1 LLLEDKENIWDFV
14 LQQAT
19 WFDCV
24 IQKLKKRK
32 DWRMSDIWIYVG
44 VIAGFISIGVALFL
58 FYWVKKQDPG
68 SAKAQE
74 VASWIKAG
82 ARSYLKRLYTALG
95 ILAVIIG
102 IIISIIFSL
111 HLGEA
116 GGGEFDLTNGL
127 KMAGA
132 FIFGALCSS
141 IAGYMGMGV
150 AVEANVRT
158 ATAAKES
165 LNKAFRLS
173 FYAGSVMGLAMV
185 GLAVIGMSV
194 IFLLTRE
201 AEAVLGFSFGAST
214 LALLA
219 KAGGG
224 IYTKTAD
231 IAADLVGKVEVGI
244 PEDDPRNPAVV
255 ADNVGDNVGDV
266 AGMGADIFDSYV
278 ASAVAVMLLGSTM
291 ANNPNQ
297 QYTILPLVICTLG
310 IVASLIGIQFVRVKE
325 NGRPGAALNRGTII
339 TCIIFGAFMVALV
352 LLGKMNLSIL
362 WSTLIGLVVGV
373 IIGFTSDYYTSDQ
386 YKPVNETAKVSGSGA
401 AITIITGF
409 SYGLVSIVP
418 SIIGIIIAMVLSFY
432 LSEASGLGGVYG
444 IGISAVGMLAISGM
458 IVSADAYGPIVDNA
472 RGISEMADMGQEVID
487 RADILDS
494 AGNTAKAI
502 TKGFSISAA
511 ALTVLALFAAYAE
524 VIEKTG
530 ITISISLRDPLVVAG
545 VLAGAMTPPLF
556 SALTMLSVTHNAFDM
571 IEEIR
576 GQFRDNPGILAG
588 TALPDYEKCVGLA
601 AQGALTSLILPAF
614 LAVGFPLIIG
624 FILGPNALGG
634 FLGGSIFTGVIFA
647 LLMSNAGGL
656 WDNSKKFIESG
667 QYGGVGSEAHKAGV
681 VGDTVGD
688 PFKDTAGPSL
698 NTLITVM
705 SLVSSLFAPVI
716 AAFHLF

>member
-1 LLLEDKENIWDFV
+1 MEQIWLYISIGASF
-14 LQQAT
+14 L
-19 WFDCV
+19 
-24 IQKLKKRK
+24 
-32 DWRMSDIWIYVG
+32 
-44 VIAGFISIGVALFL
+44 SIGVA
-58 FYWVKKQDPG
+58 FYLYFWVKRQDPG
-68 SAKAQE
+68 TEKAQE
-74 VASWIKAG
+74 VASWIKKG
-82 ARSYLKRLYTALG
+82 AQTYLKRLYLALT
-95 ILAVIIG
+95 IVAVILG
-102 IIISIIFSL
+102 FIIALVFAF
-111 HLGEA
+111 EPT
-116 GGGEFDLTNGL
+116 GGENGQAIINTGNGIR
-127 KMAGA
+127 MALA
-132 FIFGALCSS
+132 FIAGALCSAV
-141 IAGYMGMGV
+141 AGYMGMGI

-158 ATAAKES
+158 ATAANDS

-185 GLAVIGMSV
+185 GLAVLGMTT
-194 IFLLTRE
+194 IFLLTGE
-201 AEAVLGFSFGAST
+201 AQPVLGFSFGASA

-278 ASAVAVMLLGSTM
+278 ASTVAVMLLGGTV
-291 ANNPNQ
+291 AALLGENFRY
-297 QYTILPLVICTLG
+297 QYTALPLIICTLG
-310 IVASLIGIQFVRVKE
+310 IFASLLGIQFVRVGK
-325 NGRPGAALNRGTII
+325 NGKPGPALNFGTII
-339 TCIIFGAFMVALV
+339 TTVFFSGMIAALV
-352 LLGKMNLSIL
+352 LLTDIKIGVL
-362 WSTLIGLVVGV
+362 WSTLTGLIVGV
-373 IIGFTSDYYTSDQ
+373 IIGFTSDYFTSERF
-386 YKPVNETAKVSGSGA
+386 KPVKETARVSDSGA
-401 AITIITGF
+401 AINIITGF

-418 SIIGIIIAMVLSFY
+418 AVIGIAIATVLSFR
-432 LSEASGLGGVYG
+432 LAELGGLPGVYG
-444 IGISAVGMLAISGM
+444 IGISAVGMLSISGM

-472 RGISEMADMGQEVID
+472 RGIAEMAGMDTKVIETTD
-487 RADILDS
+487 TLDA

-524 VIEKTG
+524 EIG
-530 ITISISLRDPLVVAG
+530 GGLSLDLREPIVLAG
-545 VLAGAMTPPLF
+545 VFLGAMTPPLF

-576 GQFRDNPGILAG
+576 RQFREKPGILAG
-588 TALPDYEKCVGLA
+588 TEQPDYETCVGLA
-601 AQGALTSLILPAF
+601 AQGALTSLVLPAF
-614 LAVGFPLIIG
+614 LAVGLPLLIG
-624 FILGPNALGG
+624 FILGPSALGG
-634 FLGGSIFTGVIFA
+634 FLGGSILTGVVFA
-647 LLMSNAGGL
+647 LLMANAGGL
-656 WDNSKKFIESG
+656 WDNAKKFIETG
-667 QYGGVGSEAHKAGV
+667 QFGGPGSDAHKAGV

>member
-1 LLLEDKENIWDFV
+1 MNVWLYIGLGASV
-14 LQQAT
+14 
-19 WFDCV
+19 V
-24 IQKLKKRK
+24 
-32 DWRMSDIWIYVG
+32 
-44 VIAGFISIGVALFL
+44 SIGVALYL
-58 FYWVKKQDPG
+58 FFWVKKQDPG
-68 SAKAQE
+68 TERAKE
-74 VASWIKAG
+74 VASWIREG
-82 ARSYLKRLYTALG
+82 AQTYLKRLYIALTIVAL
-95 ILAVIIG
+95 ILGFIIAVV
-102 IIISIIFSL
+102 FS
-111 HLGEA
+111 
-116 GGGEFDLTNGL
+116 FDLTAIASGQASITPVNGIR
-127 KMAGA
+127 MAVS
-132 FIFGALCSS
+132 FIAGSVCSA
-141 IAGYMGMGV
+141 IAGYLGMAI

-158 ATAAKES
+158 ATAANES

-185 GLAVIGMSV
+185 GLAVLGM
-194 IFLLTRE
+194 IIIYLLTGD
-201 AEAVLGFSFGAST
+201 AEIILGFSFGASA

-278 ASAVAVMLLGSTM
+278 ASAVAVMLLGASSVS
-291 ANNPNQ
+291 AGSLSVD
-297 QYTILPLVICTLG
+297 YVILPLVLCTLG
-310 IVASLIGIQFVRVKE
+310 IFASILGIQFVRVGK
-325 NGRPGAALNRGTII
+325 NGKPGPALNFGTII
-339 TCIIFGAFMVALV
+339 TTVFFGLMVLALV
-352 LLGKMNLSIL
+352 LLSDINIGVF
-362 WSTLIGLVVGV
+362 WSTLTGLITGV
-373 IIGFTSDYYTSDQ
+373 IVGFTSDYFTSEDR
-386 YKPVNETAKVSGSGA
+386 KPVYETARVSDSGA
-401 AITIITGF
+401 AINIITGF

-418 SIIGIIIAMVLSFY
+418 SVIGIAAATLLSYY
-432 LSEASGLGGVYG
+432 LSEMTGLPGIYG
-444 IGISAVGMLAISGM
+444 IGISAVGMLSISGM

-472 RGISEMADMGQEVID
+472 RGIAEMSGMDHEVIVTTD
-487 RADILDS
+487 TLDA

-524 VIEKTG
+524 VVTAAGIEVNM
-530 ITISISLRDPLVVAG
+530 SLRDPIVVAG
-545 VLAGAMTPPLF
+545 VFLGAMTPPLF

-576 GQFRDNPGILAG
+576 RQFREKPGILAG
-588 TALPDYEKCVGLA
+588 TETPDYATCVGLA
-601 AQGALTSLILPAF
+601 SQGALSSLILPAF
-614 LAVGFPLIIG
+614 LAVGLPLLIG
-624 FILGPNALGG
+624 FVLGPNALGG

-647 LLMSNAGGL
+647 LFMANSGGL
-656 WDNSKKFIESG
+656 WDNAKKFIESG
-667 QYGGVGSEAHKAGV
+667 QFGGPGSEAHKAGV

-716 AAFHLF
+716 AAFSLF

>member
-1 LLLEDKENIWDFV
+1 
-14 LQQAT
+14 
-19 WFDCV
+19 
-24 IQKLKKRK
+24 
-32 DWRMSDIWIYVG
+32 MSEIWIYFG
-44 VIAGFISIGVALFL
+44 IIAGIVSIGVALYL
-58 FYWVKKQDPG
+58 FFWVKRKDPG
-68 SAKAQE
+68 SDKAKE
-74 VASWIKAG
+74 VASWIREG
-82 ARSYLKRLYTALG
+82 ASSYLKRLYIALT
-95 ILAVIIG
+95 LVALVLG
-102 IIISIIFSL
+102 IIIAVVFSL
-111 HLGEA
+111 HLGETDVA
-116 GGGEFDLTNGL
+116 QKFDLSNGAI
-127 KMAGA
+127 MAGS
-132 FIFGALCSS
+132 FIFGALCSAV
-141 IAGYMGMGV
+141 AGYMGMGV

-173 FYAGSVMGLAMV
+173 FFAGSVMGLAMV

-194 IFLLTRE
+194 IYLLTHE

-231 IAADLVGKVEVGI
+231 IAADLVGKVEIGI

-278 ASAVAVMLLGSTM
+278 ASAVAVMLLGSTL
-291 ANNPNQ
+291 AENPNQ
-297 QYTILPLVICTLG
+297 QFTFLPLILCTLG

-325 NGRPGAALNRGTII
+325 DGRPGAALNRGTII
-339 TCIIFGAFMVALV
+339 TCIIFGILVTALV
-352 LLGKMNLSIL
+352 LFGGLNLSIL
-362 WSTLIGLVVGV
+362 WSTLTGLVAGV
-373 IIGFTSDYYTSDQ
+373 VIGFTSDYFTSDQ
-386 YKPVNETAKVSGSGA
+386 YKPVNEVARVSGSGS
-401 AITIITGF
+401 AINIITGF
-409 SYGLVSIVP
+409 SYGLISIVP
-418 SIIGIIIAMVLSFY
+418 SVIGIVVAMLLSYY
-432 LSEASGLGGVYG
+432 LSESAGMSGIYG
-444 IGISAVGMLAISGM
+444 IGISAVGMLSISGM
-458 IVSADAYGPIVDNA
+458 IVSSDAYGPIVDNA
-472 RGISEMADMGQEVID
+472 RGIAEMAGMGQEVID

-524 VIEKTG
+524 VIEATG
-530 ITISISLRDPLVVAG
+530 YSLNISLRDPLVVAG
-545 VLAGAMTPPLF
+545 VLFGAMTPPLF

-576 GQFRDNPGILAG
+576 SQFRNDPGILEG
-588 TALPDYEKCVGLA
+588 TSKPDYAKCVGLA
-601 AQGALTSLILPAF
+601 AQGALSSLILPAF

-624 FILGPNALGG
+624 FLLGPNALGG
-634 FLGGSIFTGVIFA
+634 FLGGAIFTGVIFA

-656 WDNSKKFIESG
+656 WDNAKKFIESG
-667 QYGGVGSEAHKAGV
+667 QYGGIGSEAHKAGV

-716 AAFHLF
+716 ATFHLF